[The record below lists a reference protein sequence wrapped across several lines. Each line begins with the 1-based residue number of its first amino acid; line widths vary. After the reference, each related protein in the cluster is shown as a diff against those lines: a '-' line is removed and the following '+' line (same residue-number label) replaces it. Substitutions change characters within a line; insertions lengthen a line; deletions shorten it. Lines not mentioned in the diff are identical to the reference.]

1 MNINELT
8 IGQAKELL
16 CLFSGQAAAVNTS
29 EPCPIEQGE
38 RYIVTLQR
46 GWIVVGNVTKKG
58 DYLSITDAAVIE
70 RWGTTEGLGEL
81 AISGKT
87 SDTRLRK
94 TSPLLTHE
102 LTVVHLMRVQ
112 NNNL

>member
-8 IGQAKELL
+8 IGQAKELAS
-16 CLFSGQAAAVNTS
+16 LFGVAKS
-29 EPCPIEQGE
+29 ESSCPIENGE

-46 GWIVVGNVTKKG
+46 GWIVVGNVTKSG
-58 DYLSITDAAVIE
+58 DYLSISNAAVIE
-70 RWGTTEGLGEL
+70 LWGTTDGLGQL
-81 AISGKT
+81 AISGPT

-94 TSPLLTHE
+94 TSDLLTHE

-112 NNNL
+112 NDKL

>member
-8 IGQAKELL
+8 IGQAKELAA
-16 CLFSGQAAAVNTS
+16 LFGGAKQESGS
-29 EPCPIEQGE
+29 PIESGA

-46 GWIVVGNVTKKG
+46 GWIVVGAVTKVG
-58 DYLSITDAAVIE
+58 NYLSISNCSVIE

-81 AISGKT
+81 AITGPT

-94 TSPLLTHE
+94 TTDILTHE
-102 LTVVHLMRVQ
+102 LTVIHLMRVQ
-112 NNNL
+112 NDKL

>member
-8 IGQAKELL
+8 IGQAKELIAM
-16 CLFSGQAAAVNTS
+16 FGGAPVAQVS
-29 EPCPIEQGE
+29 PIEQGA

-46 GWIVVGNVTKKG
+46 GWIVVGNVTKTG

-81 AISGKT
+81 AIKGPT

-94 TSPLLTHE
+94 TAPLLTHE
-102 LTVVHLMRVQ
+102 LTVIHLMLVQ
-112 NNNL
+112 NDKL

>member
-8 IGQAKELL
+8 IGQAKELAS
-16 CLFSGQAAAVNTS
+16 LFGGAKPES
-29 EPCPIEQGE
+29 PCPIENGE

-46 GWIVVGNVTKKG
+46 GWVVVGNVTKSG
-58 DYLSITDAAVIE
+58 DYLSISNAAVIE
-70 RWGTTEGLGEL
+70 RWGTTDGLGQL
-81 AISGKT
+81 AISGPT

-94 TSPLLTHE
+94 TSDLLTHE

-112 NNNL
+112 NDKL

>member
-8 IGQAKELL
+8 IGQAKELAS
-16 CLFSGQAAAVNTS
+16 LFGGTKPESS
-29 EPCPIEQGE
+29 CPIENGE

-46 GWIVVGNVTKKG
+46 GWIVVGNVTKSG
-58 DYLSITDAAVIE
+58 DYLSISNAAVIE
-70 RWGTTEGLGEL
+70 RWGTTDGLGQL
-81 AISGKT
+81 AISGPT

-94 TSPLLTHE
+94 TSDLLTHE

-112 NNNL
+112 NDKL

>member
-8 IGQAKELL
+8 ISQAKELAS
-16 CLFSGQAAAVNTS
+16 LFSGKKES
-29 EPCPIEQGE
+29 SCPIENGA

-46 GWIVVGNVTKKG
+46 GWIVVGNVTKEG

-81 AISGKT
+81 ALTGPT
-87 SDTRLRK
+87 DDTRLRK
-94 TSPLLTHE
+94 TAPLLTHE
-102 LTVVHLMRVQ
+102 LTVIHLMRVQ
-112 NNNL
+112 NSTL